1 MKVFARTV
9 SYLGVAAATCTLM
22 FSECPAVR
30 AADDDVTKAIVEK
43 ADRIRFPQSGYQ
55 VNVRITTTGAGRE
68 PEVRD
73 YEIFSKG
80 NDRTIIRT
88 LTPAADKGQALLMRD
103 RDLWFYSP
111 SISQPIRLSVAQKL
125 TGQVANG
132 DLARANFSGD
142 YTPILVRSDT
152 LDGELYNFLELK
164 AVDRSVTYD
173 KVLYWVGKNNDR
185 PYKAEFY
192 ALSGRLL
199 KICRYQ
205 NYKETAGA
213 MRPMRLIM
221 EDALIDGSKSVLEY
235 NDLRTKDFPDKI
247 FAKDYMKRL

>member
-1 MKVFARTV
+1 MV
-9 SYLGVAAATCTLM
+9 SYLGVAAATCTLI
-22 FSECPAVR
+22 FSECAAAS
-30 AADDDVTKAIVEK
+30 AADDDVAKTIVEK

-142 YTPILVRSDT
+142 YTPILVRTDT

-173 KVLYWVGKNNDR
+173 KILYWVSKNNDR

-192 ALSGRLL
+192 TLSGRLL

-221 EDALIDGSKSVLEY
+221 EDALIDGSKSLLEY
-235 NDLRTKDFPDKI
+235 SDLRMKDFPDKI

>member
-1 MKVFARTV
+1 MKIFARMV
-9 SYLGVAAATCTLM
+9 SYLGVSAATCTLI
-22 FSECPAVR
+22 FSECPTAG
-30 AADDDVTKAIVEK
+30 AADDDVAKAIVEK

-55 VNVRITTTGAGRE
+55 VNVRITTTAAGRE

-142 YTPILVRSDT
+142 YAPILVRTDT

-164 AVDRSVTYD
+164 AVDRFVTYD
-173 KVLYWVGKNNDR
+173 KVLYWVSKNNDR

-213 MRPMRLIM
+213 IRPTRLIM

-235 NDLRTKDFPDKI
+235 SDLRVKDFPDKV